1 MGKVTS
7 GVFTCDNNLLEF
19 EINEVYATPAEL
31 VNFEITIDNNEES
44 WPSYDSQ
51 GYENSLI
58 TGKGYSISATMKRVI
73 GDACQEY
80 LVEKA
85 FKKGQDARG
94 KVRVTLANGLT
105 ITDTMN
111 IKVNNIGA
119 AGEATSVAELE
130 VECTHAAGVPNVS
143 QATE

>member
-1 MGKVTS
+1 M
-7 GVFTCDNNLLEF
+7 
-19 EINEVYATPAEL
+19 
-31 VNFEITIDNNEES
+31 
-44 WPSYDSQ
+44 
-51 GYENSLI
+51 
-58 TGKGYSISATMKRVI
+58 
-73 GDACQEY
+73 
-80 LVEKA
+80 
-85 FKKGQDARG
+85 
-94 KVRVTLANGLT
+94 TLANGLT